1 MKSLKRILGMALMS
15 LGVLFTSCDVHEF
28 PEPGDTGA
36 TVELVLDFTGTEN
49 MDFYKYVDYLSRDV
63 DGITYDIRY
72 VVNVYPVVD
81 DSRGNNRSGRSAL
94 ASYVFTKSDITDLNY
109 STKLNLPAGNYR
121 FLVWAD
127 YVLSGTQDN
136 LHYDASD
143 FEEII
148 LTKREDYIGNTDARD
163 AFRGEKVAEVYA
175 NTEYLN
181 NTTGAGVN
189 NRIVVEMERPLAKF
203 KFIATDV
210 VNFLEEEARRA
221 ASRGEADP
229 NAARGGES
237 SDDEGESADGSKNSD
252 SKASDEQTPQ
262 DSYARINT
270 SEYRVLFRYSG
281 FVPCSFNMFTNRPA
295 DAWTGLMFDGRMNQ
309 LDKDN
314 AELGF
319 DYVFVNGH
327 ESTVNVSVEIYDRDG
342 TLLARS
348 QPVTVPLV
356 RNKVTVVRGKFLTVK
371 AEGGVAID
379 ARFDGEYNYEYR

>member
-28 PEPGDTGA
+28 PEAGDGA

-49 MDFYKYVDYLSRDV
+49 MDFYKYVDYLSREV

-163 AFRGEKVAEVYA
+163 AFRGEKVAEIYA

-181 NTTGAGVN
+181 NTTGAGVT
-189 NRIVVEMERPLAKF
+189 NRVVVEMERPLAKF

-229 NAARGGES
+229 NATDPDAQNS
-237 SDDEGESADGSKNSD
+237 SASDEGSKSADGKGSVD
-252 SKASDEQTPQ
+252 PTPQ

-295 DAWTGLMFDGRMNQ
+295 DAWTGLMFDGRMVQ

-319 DYVFVNGH
+319 DYIFVNGH

>member
-28 PEPGDTGA
+28 PEAGDGA

-163 AFRGEKVAEVYA
+163 AFRGEKVAEIYA

-181 NTTGAGVN
+181 NTTGAGVT
-189 NRIVVEMERPLAKF
+189 NRVVVEMERPLAKF

-237 SDDEGESADGSKNSD
+237 SDDEGESADGSKSSD
-252 SKASDEQTPQ
+252 SKTSDEQTPQ
-262 DSYARINT
+262 DAYARINT

-295 DAWTGLMFDGRMNQ
+295 DSWTGLMFDGRMNQ